1 MANDPIRDEEEV
13 GRSNEDIV
21 GADDEFEEEDELD
34 EDVDD
39 ADDSPDL

>member
-1 MANDPIRDEEEV
+1 MANHPIRDEEEV
-13 GRSNEDIV
+13 GRSDEDIV
-21 GADDEFEEEDELD
+21 GDDEFEEEDELD